1 MITIFYLS
9 WLQEAAG
16 SEFLDDVCLAEADE
30 SRHFAAAILNF
41 TIK

>member
-1 MITIFYLS
+1 
-9 WLQEAAG
+9 
-16 SEFLDDVCLAEADE
+16 LDDVCRAEADE